1 MAGLFRNLKGQIK
14 AWSER
19 RGEVQDRLRYFYLKL
34 NKRLGGSL
42 GVLRHAFNNFNLVHA
57 AEASAS
63 LAYYGLFSIFP
74 LLLAVVSIGSIFLE
88 GDLVKVELLEIITQW
103 IPVSA
108 DAVNSQ
114 VTTVLNLRGPVTVV
128 AIISLLWSGSNVF
141 EKVIVN
147 VNRAFPQGSRPGFFK
162 SRGMA
167 LLIIV
172 VMILLFGTSLL
183 ISTVVEI
190 FPAAENALFGKL
202 ISSARAWIEVLQI
215 APLVLKFFLFLA
227 VYSWIPQSAS
237 ILFKARLIGALVTAV
252 LWELSSRLLGWAI
265 SSGFTNYEIIYGSL
279 ASIMA
284 LMFWLYLSSY
294 ILFFGAHLVHAIDTH
309 IKRYMIGEGK
319 EAIHADGEA
328 A

>member
-309 IKRYMIGEGK
+309 IKRYMIGVGK
-319 EAIHADGEA
+319 EAINADGEA